1 MNRKIIYILTVG
13 AAILGL
19 LSGCSNASDKAPEQ
33 LDTAI
38 RSDTVSATTV
48 VELSNTYT
56 TRFSDVNQITAPT
69 FTFSYPDGW
78 SIESETVDPTS
89 EEVILS
95 NPSGVTIT
103 YWNFGGMRDL
113 TGPTREINE
122 VTVEQV
128 ADASFIPGTIQATD
142 YSDLGRF
149 MVAKIEIIG
158 QYDTYSGG
166 DYTPVEN
173 GSVRYALLP
182 KDQAGETQECIIP
195 LLPTFSFWYGGHI
208 SMIANSPSG
217 EFTEQEEKEI
227 VAILSSFRD
236 NSVSSEPTDTP
247 STPTNTNTITTIDE
261 LWELLAGE
269 WSCTEYQYLG
279 KTHDGYEHIM
289 ELQYIDGQPCMIRQ
303 TEKGHFPDAVFSG
316 FAVDNDTHFKA
327 YTYRKG
333 IDDPSDGNW
342 DDETEAAWYTFDV
355 SELADNKLTVYY
367 YIQLGDFL
375 DNHKFEYVRN

>member
-1 MNRKIIYILTVG
+1 MKRKIIYILTVG
-13 AAILGL
+13 AAILSL

-38 RSDTVSATTV
+38 RSDTVSTTTV

-95 NPSGVTIT
+95 NPSGVTVT

-182 KDQAGETQECIIP
+182 KDQAGEAQECIIP

-227 VAILSSFRD
+227 IAILSSFRD

-342 DDETEAAWYTFDV
+342 GGETEAAWYTFDV

>member
-1 MNRKIIYILTVG
+1 MKNKKICILV
-13 AAILGL
+13 ILVL
-19 LSGCSNASDKAPEQ
+19 TMTLFSGCSNGIENKSEPNGPMEDEN
-33 LDTAI
+33 LAI
-38 RSDTVSATTV
+38 ISAE
-48 VELSNTYT
+48 ELSNTYT

-95 NPSGVTIT
+95 NPSGVTVT

-236 NSVSSEPTDTP
+236 NSVSSEPADTP
-247 STPTNTNTITTIDE
+247 STPMNTNTITTIDE

-342 DDETEAAWYTFDV
+342 GDEAEAAWYTFDV
-355 SELADNKLTVYY
+355 SKLADNKLTVYY

>member
-1 MNRKIIYILTVG
+1 MKNKKICILV
-13 AAILGL
+13 ILVL
-19 LSGCSNASDKAPEQ
+19 TMTLFSGCSNGIENKSEQ
-33 LDTAI
+33 NGPMEDENLAI
-38 RSDTVSATTV
+38 ISAE
-48 VELSNTYT
+48 ELSNTYT

-95 NPSGVTIT
+95 NPSGVTVT

-227 VAILSSFRD
+227 VAILSSFWD

-342 DDETEAAWYTFDV
+342 GDEAESAWYTFDV
-355 SELADNKLTVYY
+355 SKLTDNKLTVYY

>member
-1 MNRKIIYILTVG
+1 
-13 AAILGL
+13 
-19 LSGCSNASDKAPEQ
+19 
-33 LDTAI
+33 
-38 RSDTVSATTV
+38 
-48 VELSNTYT
+48 
-56 TRFSDVNQITAPT
+56 
-69 FTFSYPDGW
+69 
-78 SIESETVDPTS
+78 
-89 EEVILS
+89 
-95 NPSGVTIT
+95 
-103 YWNFGGMRDL
+103 
-113 TGPTREINE
+113 
-122 VTVEQV
+122 
-128 ADASFIPGTIQATD
+128 
-142 YSDLGRF
+142 
-149 MVAKIEIIG
+149 
-158 QYDTYSGG
+158 
-166 DYTPVEN
+166 
-173 GSVRYALLP
+173 
-182 KDQAGETQECIIP
+182 
-195 LLPTFSFWYGGHI
+195 
-208 SMIANSPSG
+208 MIANSPSG

-236 NSVSSEPTDTP
+236 NSVSSEPADTP
-247 STPTNTNTITTIDE
+247 STPMNTNTITTIDE

-342 DDETEAAWYTFDV
+342 GDEAEAAWYTFDV
-355 SELADNKLTVYY
+355 SKLTDNKLTVYY

>member
-1 MNRKIIYILTVG
+1 MKNKKICILV
-13 AAILGL
+13 ILVL
-19 LSGCSNASDKAPEQ
+19 TMTLFSGCSNGIENKSEQ
-33 LDTAI
+33 NGPMEDENLAI
-38 RSDTVSATTV
+38 ISAE
-48 VELSNTYT
+48 ELSNTYT

-95 NPSGVTIT
+95 NPSGVTVT

-113 TGPTREINE
+113 TGSTREINE

-236 NSVSSEPTDTP
+236 NSVSSEPADTP
-247 STPTNTNTITTIDE
+247 STPMNTN
-261 LWELLAGE
+261 
-269 WSCTEYQYLG
+269 
-279 KTHDGYEHIM
+279 THDGYEHIM

-342 DDETEAAWYTFDV
+342 GDEAEAAWYTFDV
-355 SELADNKLTVYY
+355 SKLTDNKLTVYY

>member
-1 MNRKIIYILTVG
+1 MKNKKICILV
-13 AAILGL
+13 ILVL
-19 LSGCSNASDKAPEQ
+19 TMTLFSGCSNGIENKSEQ
-33 LDTAI
+33 NGPMEDENLAI
-38 RSDTVSATTV
+38 ISAE
-48 VELSNTYT
+48 ELSNTYT

-95 NPSGVTIT
+95 NSSGVTVT

-269 WSCTEYQYLG
+269 WSCTEYQY
-279 KTHDGYEHIM
+279 
-289 ELQYIDGQPCMIRQ
+289 
-303 TEKGHFPDAVFSG
+303 F
-316 FAVDNDTHFKA
+316 
-327 YTYRKG
+327 
-333 IDDPSDGNW
+333 
-342 DDETEAAWYTFDV
+342 
-355 SELADNKLTVYY
+355 
-367 YIQLGDFL
+367 
-375 DNHKFEYVRN
+375 

>member
-1 MNRKIIYILTVG
+1 MKNKKICILV
-13 AAILGL
+13 ILVL
-19 LSGCSNASDKAPEQ
+19 TMTLFSGCSNSIENKSEQ
-33 LDTAI
+33 NGPMEDENLAI
-38 RSDTVSATTV
+38 ISAE
-48 VELSNTYT
+48 ELSNTYT

-95 NPSGVTIT
+95 NPSGVTVT

-289 ELQYIDGQPCMIRQ
+289 ELQYIDGQPCMIRKS
-303 TEKGHFPDAVFSG
+303 ENGEYAAAVFKG
-316 FAVDNDTHFKA
+316 FDVDNDTHYKA

-342 DDETEAAWYTFDV
+342 GDEAEAAWYTFDV
-355 SELADNKLTVYY
+355 SKLTDNKLTVYY

>member
-1 MNRKIIYILTVG
+1 MKNKKICILV
-13 AAILGL
+13 ILVL
-19 LSGCSNASDKAPEQ
+19 TMTLFSGCSNGIENKSEQ
-33 LDTAI
+33 NGPMEDENLAI
-38 RSDTVSATTV
+38 ISAE
-48 VELSNTYT
+48 ELSNTYT

-95 NPSGVTIT
+95 NPSGVTVT

-113 TGPTREINE
+113 TGSTREINE

-217 EFTEQEEKEI
+217 EFTEQDEKEI

-236 NSVSSEPTDTP
+236 NSVSSEPTDIP
-247 STPTNTNTITTIDE
+247 STPMNTNTIATIDE
-261 LWELLAGE
+261 LWKLLAGE

-279 KTHDGYEHIM
+279 KIYDGYNHIM
-289 ELQYIDGQPCMIRQ
+289 ELQYTDGQPCMIRKS
-303 TEKGHFPDAVFSG
+303 ENGEYAAAVFKG
-316 FAVDNDTHFKA
+316 FDVDNDTHYKA

-342 DDETEAAWYTFDV
+342 GDEAEAAWYTFDV

-375 DNHKFEYVRN
+375 DNHKFEYARN